1 MTMIHVKLVVI
12 QESFQKFQQPNYTN
26 LDPSIRL
33 LRIFLGQLKKNNG
46 NFQGLTLLSSKP
58 T

>member
-1 MTMIHVKLVVI
+1 MHVKLVVI
-12 QESFQKFQQPNYTN
+12 QESFQKFQQPNHTN